1 LFSETDELIGA
12 EENIDGQIKQ
22 HFIIKESGYSW
33 VLSYNDASALYCMS
47 AWDMQDDKVSFF
59 VELDTDNYYN
69 NSGLGGLA
77 ALKVWLFDYV
87 QGSLPRFEWFTCDVY
102 QQEAVQRYH
111 SMGVKKYGGAICR
124 HIYEYECKTE
134 NGLSRYKIYK
144 CWGSSNDMIP
154 DGTQDICL

>member
-1 LFSETDELIGA
+1 MFSETDELIGA

-111 SMGVKKYGGAICR
+111 SMGVKKYGG
-124 HIYEYECKTE
+124 
-134 NGLSRYKIYK
+134 LSAGTYTSMNAKPK
-144 CWGSSNDMIP
+144 MAFP
-154 DGTQDICL
+154 DTRFTSAGGAQTI